1 MKIAI
6 YTICK
11 NEEKFIKQWVS
22 SAKEADHVVVTDT
35 GSTDNSTKLLQDAGV
50 TIYQEKII
58 PWHFGKARNIA
69 LSHVPKDV
77 DCCLSLD
84 MDETLNEGW
93 RNIIE
98 ELWQNGVN
106 LIKPSLYWDKEKTV
120 VAHPARIHARHGFEW
135 QGIVHETL
143 RPLVQVKEIVTD
155 KIIIYSPRG
164 EKKSYLPLIQ
174 QALKENP
181 NDLSMRVNLAEEL
194 YNLKRYDD
202 AYNEFLKY
210 LQLTELQLVSRE
222 LMEQR
227 AIVCQRLAKL
237 SIDME
242 LPAMAIIHWL
252 LRAVAECPTR
262 REAWVYLA
270 EGWLS
275 VGDWAN
281 AYAAANKALS
291 ITDKKS
297 EAVIEEECWGDYP
310 KYLASEAMKKMFGGR

>member
-120 VAHPARIHARHGFEW
+120 AAHPARIHARHGFEW

-155 KIIIYSPRG
+155 KIIIYSSHG

-270 EGWLS
+270 EGWMS

-291 ITDKKS
+291 ITDKSS
-297 EAVIEEECWGDYP
+297 EFVIEEECWGDYP

>member
-106 LIKPSLYWDKEKTV
+106 LIKPSLYWNKEKTV

-143 RPLVQVKEIVTD
+143 RPLIPVKEAITD
-155 KIIIYSPRG
+155 KIVITHNG
-164 EKKSYLPLIQ
+164 QKKSYLPLIQ

-194 YNLKRYDD
+194 YNLKRYDE

-210 LQLTELQLVSRE
+210 LQLTELIPVSKE

-227 AIVCQRLAKL
+227 AIICQRLAKL

-270 EGWLS
+270 EGWMS

-291 ITDKKS
+291 ITDKSS
-297 EAVIEEECWGDYP
+297 EFVIEEECWGDYP
-310 KYLASEAMKKMFGGR
+310 KFLAVEASKKLFGGR

>member
-50 TIYQEKII
+50 TVYQEKIA
-58 PWHFGKARNIA
+58 PWQFDEARNKA
-69 LSHVPKDV
+69 LSHVPEDI
-77 DCCLSLD
+77 DCCISLD

-93 RNIIE
+93 REAIE
-98 ELWQNGVN
+98 ELWQGGVN
-106 LIKPSLYWDKEKTV
+106 LIKPALFWNKEKTV
-120 VAHPARIHARHGFEW
+120 TAHPARIHARHGFEW

-143 RPLVQVKEIVTD
+143 RPLIPVKEAITD
-155 KIIIYSPRG
+155 KIIITHHG
-164 EKKSYLPLIQ
+164 QKKSYLPLIQ
-174 QALKENP
+174 QALQENP
-181 NDLSMRVNLAEEL
+181 NDISMRINLAEEF
-194 YNLKRYDD
+194 YGLKRYDE

-210 LQLTELQLVSRE
+210 LQLTELIPVSKE

-227 AIVCQRLAKL
+227 AIICQRLAKL

-242 LPAMAIIHWL
+242 LPVVAILHWL

-270 EGWLS
+270 EGWMS

-297 EAVIEEECWGDYP
+297 ETVVEEECWGDYP
-310 KYLASEAMKKMFGGR
+310 KYIASEAMKKMFGGR

>member
-135 QGIVHETL
+135 RGIVHETL
-143 RPLVQVKEIVTD
+143 KPLIPVKEAITD
-155 KIIIYSPRG
+155 KIVITHNG
-164 EKKSYLPLIQ
+164 QKKSYLPLIQ

-194 YNLKRYDD
+194 YNLKRYDE

-210 LQLTELQLVSRE
+210 LQLTELIPVSKE

-227 AIVCQRLAKL
+227 AIICQRLAKL

-270 EGWLS
+270 EGWMS

-297 EAVIEEECWGDYP
+297 ETVVEEECWGDYP